1 MKHMLASVCRRP
13 GALLRRAGAIV
24 LLAVLGGCGGSAPL
38 FTSDGRPTTLVQCT
52 SGDSWGNCMDNA
64 RATCNGE
71 FDVLQQSV
79 DGGVRSL
86 LFACKRKS
94 GY

>member
-13 GALLRRAGAIV
+13 GRLLRRAG
-24 LLAVLGGCGGSAPL
+24 LLALIAGLGGCGGSAPL
-38 FTSDGRPTTLVQCT
+38 FTSDGRPTTQVQCT
-52 SGDSWGNCMDNA
+52 GDSWGNCTDNA
-64 RATCNGE
+64 RAICNGE
-71 FDVLQQSV
+71 YDVLQQST

-86 LFACKRKS
+86 LFACRKKS

>member
-13 GALLRRAGAIV
+13 GSWWRPAGAIA
-24 LLAVLGGCGGSAPL
+24 LLAALGGCGGSAPL

-52 SGDSWGNCMDNA
+52 SGSGWSNCTDNA

-71 FDVLQQSV
+71 FDVLKQSD

-86 LFACKRKS
+86 LFACKKKS
-94 GY
+94 PY